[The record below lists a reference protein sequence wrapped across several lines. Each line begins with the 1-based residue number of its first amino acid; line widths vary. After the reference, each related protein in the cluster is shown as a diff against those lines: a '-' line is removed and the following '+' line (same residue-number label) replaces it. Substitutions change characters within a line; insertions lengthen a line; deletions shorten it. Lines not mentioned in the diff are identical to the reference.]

1 MPKISSYPQIAS
13 VSNDDLFVVSDD
25 ANNDATKSMTVEQIT
40 TFVRQ
45 GRNVLTNNTSTAD
58 ASNVGSLRYRSA
70 STGMGTYASYVDMC
84 MQTGFTTYA
93 WVNIVQNNW

>member
-40 TFVRQ
+40 TFIRQ
-45 GRNVLTNNTSTAD
+45 GRDILSNNTDPAS
-58 ASNVGSLRYRSA
+58 ASNVGSLRYREVGNNSYIDLAMRTGA
-70 STGMGTYASYVDMC
+70 STYV
-84 MQTGFTTYA
+84 
-93 WVNIVQNNW
+93 WINIVENNW

>member
-1 MPKISSYPQIAS
+1 MPKISSYPQIES

-45 GRNVLTNNTSTAD
+45 GRNVLANNTSAAS
-58 ASNVGSLRYRSA
+58 ASNVGSLRYREVGNNSYIDLAMRTGA
-70 STGMGTYASYVDMC
+70 SS
-84 MQTGFTTYA
+84 YA
-93 WVNIVQNNW
+93 WINIVQNNW

>member
-13 VSNDDLFVVSDD
+13 VSNNDLFVVSED

-45 GRNVLTNNTSTAD
+45 GRNVLTNNTSTAS
-58 ASNVGSLRYRSA
+58 ASNVGSLRYREVGNNSYIDLAMRTGA
-70 STGMGTYASYVDMC
+70 STYV
-84 MQTGFTTYA
+84 
-93 WVNIVQNNW
+93 WINIVENNW